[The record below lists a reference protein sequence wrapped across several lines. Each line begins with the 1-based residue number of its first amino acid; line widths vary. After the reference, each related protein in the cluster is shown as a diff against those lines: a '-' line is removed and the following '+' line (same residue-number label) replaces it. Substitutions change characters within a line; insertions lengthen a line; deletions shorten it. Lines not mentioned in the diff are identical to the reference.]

1 MQGLILGT
9 LKGRLHR
16 IDREGLISNL
26 PKRMEMLM
34 EFNVSDF
41 KVLNINKIQPKEIID
56 YGVKMVGAPLEW
68 IETKAKNIKV
78 GIIDTGIEATHEDL
92 AGAVVENVDFTGQN
106 KKNPIDENGHGT
118 HVAGII
124 AARENGVGVIGVAP
138 LCNLYVAK
146 AFDKNGNAQPFSVI
160 KALEWMI
167 QKDVDVIN
175 MSFSAKTTTKQYDE
189 IIKKVYDKGI
199 TMVCAAGNEGEGDGK
214 DTIGYPARYEQ
225 CIAVTAVDIDKK
237 RADFSSAG
245 RKAEV
250 CAAGKNIYS
259 SYLNNTYAT
268 LSGTSMATPII
279 TGAVALLQSKAYK
292 RYNRRLLPHEIR
304 LLLHIYAENLG
315 FDGRDVN
322 YGYGLFTFDRLYSDT
337 FEKSYVAK
345 LMNTGK
351 KELLSD
357 IEYSK
362 GREQYINISSLK
374 KDDKQKNNSS
384 INSAAAMGFLAVM
397 LARDF
402 LLDK

>member
-1 MQGLILGT
+1 
-9 LKGRLHR
+9 
-16 IDREGLISNL
+16 
-26 PKRMEMLM
+26 M

-41 KVLNINKIQPKEIID
+41 KVLNINKIQQKEIID

-92 AGAVVENVDFTGQN
+92 EGAVVENVDFTGEN
-106 KKNPIDENGHGT
+106 KKNPVDENGHGT

-138 LCNLYVAK
+138 LCSLYIAK
-146 AFDKNGNAQPFSVI
+146 AFDKDGNAQPFSVI

-167 QKDVDVIN
+167 QKNVDVIN
-175 MSFSAKTTTKQYDE
+175 MSFSARTTTKQYDE
-189 IIKKVYDKGI
+189 VIKKVYDKGI
-199 TMVCAAGNEGEGDGK
+199 TMVCAAGNEGGGR
-214 DTIGYPARYEQ
+214 DTIGYPAKYDQ

-237 RADFSSAG
+237 RADFSSQG

-259 SYLNNTYAT
+259 CYLNNTYAT

-345 LMNTGK
+345 LMKNSKK
-351 KELLSD
+351 KELLSEL
-357 IEYSK
+357 EYLK
-362 GREQYINISSLK
+362 EKEQYVNNISAVKDSKQLNISSMA
-374 KDDKQKNNSS
+374 
-384 INSAAAMGFLAVM
+384 SAAAIGVLAAK
-397 LARDF
+397 LASDF
-402 LLDK
+402 ILDK

>member
-1 MQGLILGT
+1 
-9 LKGRLHR
+9 
-16 IDREGLISNL
+16 
-26 PKRMEMLM
+26 M
-34 EFNVSDF
+34 EFNVSDY
-41 KVLNINKIQPKEIID
+41 KVLNINKLQSKEVID

-68 IETKAKNIKV
+68 IETKGKNIKV
-78 GIIDTGIEATHEDL
+78 GIIDTGIEYTHEDL
-92 AGAVVENVDFTGQN
+92 ADAIVENVDFTGEN

-124 AARENGVGVIGVAP
+124 AARENGIGVIGVAP
-138 LCNLYVAK
+138 LCSLYIAK

-160 KALEWMI
+160 KSLEWMI
-167 QKDVDVIN
+167 QKNVDVIN
-175 MSFSAKTTTKQYDE
+175 MSFSARTTTKQYDE

-199 TMVCAAGNEGEGDGK
+199 TMVCAAGNEGEGVGK
-214 DTIGYPARYEQ
+214 DTIGYPAKYEQ

-245 RKAEV
+245 KKAEV

-259 SYLNNTYAT
+259 CYLNNTYAT

-337 FEKSYVAK
+337 FEKSYVSK
-345 LMNTGK
+345 LMKSSG
-351 KELLSD
+351 KELLSE
-357 IEYSK
+357 IEYLKSN
-362 GREQYINISSLK
+362 EQQVNISSLDNNDKIK
-374 KDDKQKNNSS
+374 KTSS
-384 INSAAAMGFLAVM
+384 FAPVAAMGLLAAM
-397 LARDF
+397 LAKDF